1 MQEHEALP
9 ADSLGVVSAYNEGAC
24 RRYRATLFGIFAYS
38 CTCSK
43 RPAQQWNEIPAA
55 RRDVVCEKVK

>member
-1 MQEHEALP
+1 MQEHETPP
-9 ADSLGVVSAYNEGAC
+9 ADSLGVVSAYNEGAY

-43 RPAQQWNEIPAA
+43 RPAQRWDEIPAA